1 MSPLDVVFRALTQIE
16 QSAPSYLRIDLPESF
31 CFALSGFVAEN
42 VVPRLRSV
50 KTSLD
55 EQTTAMSE
63 NSPASLQLI
72 PDAPIADASFDRLD
86 RMAFVRSFAEAIRA
100 AQGSD
105 SVVLALAGP
114 WGSGKSSLLNLVAAE
129 LEATAEQPPLV
140 IRFNPWWFS
149 GTGRLVPAFLQQLSA
164 AVSRP
169 AVKQA
174 LGAASVGLERLAVAI
189 AAPGNAA
196 PSSDPATGDV
206 ELIRE
211 ELNTVFRNSDRR
223 VLVFMDDIDRL
234 TPAEMAQLLLI
245 VRAVADFANM
255 TYVLS
260 FDYEV
265 VVEAIANKLGVDG
278 RTYLEKVVQLQIDV
292 PLPGRMTLERM
303 VISQL
308 EMIDPT
314 AKSLDREAQRHFRIL
329 FKGGIKHFLATPR
342 ACTRLLNVLRFTY
355 PTLAGQVYFPD
366 MLGIC
371 CLMSFSSQ
379 AIQAIRSFSEA
390 FVGHCQAKGQGWL
403 DLREFHQSWLAH
415 ISKRDRTAVEAIVRC
430 LFPKAAWAL
439 SGPMQGEE
447 YLETWHQQK
456 RICSVKHFD
465 TYFRLGLSAGEAA
478 EHQWRKMVDSLD
490 DAAEFARALQ
500 HFGPLD
506 GAGGAGGVGGLLQQ
520 ASDFVNEQAT
530 PEQAHNLFRAIMRR
544 GDQISAVREDGAEYG
559 LQIDPIHWVVWVL
572 EDCLLRFADPSRRLA
587 VLTASV
593 SEDAGLLTAAE
604 LLDALD
610 YRTDILADDTEAPT
624 AEANTA
630 KLLKVLKILDKR
642 IQEASRNGE
651 LAEHPQFM
659 KVVQKWRQ
667 FGRKT
672 KSRNWVRTACEEDER
687 FVRALQQVRS
697 GASSDSGLEPLP
709 IDLLVEIFDRDEML
723 ARSENLLCE
732 QPQWLTP
739 DGASTLSLL
748 LALLR
753 PPTESDATA

>member
-1 MSPLDVVFRALTQIE
+1 
-16 QSAPSYLRIDLPESF
+16 
-31 CFALSGFVAEN
+31 
-42 VVPRLRSV
+42 
-50 KTSLD
+50 
-55 EQTTAMSE
+55 
-63 NSPASLQLI
+63 
-72 PDAPIADASFDRLD
+72 
-86 RMAFVRSFAEAIRA
+86 MAFVRSFAEAIRA
-100 AQGSD
+100 AQGTD

-129 LEATAEQPPLV
+129 LEATAEIPPLV

-149 GTGRLVPAFLQQLSA
+149 GTGRLVPAFLQQLGA
-164 AVSRP
+164 AASRP
-169 AVKQA
+169 AVEKT
-174 LGAASVGLERLAVAI
+174 LGAASVCLERLAAAI
-189 AAPGNAA
+189 ATPGSQES
-196 PSSDPATGDV
+196 SSDPAARDV
-206 ELIRE
+206 ELIRD
-211 ELNTVFRNSDRR
+211 ELNTIFHNSDRR

-234 TPAEMAQLLLI
+234 TPEEMTQLLLI
-245 VRAVADFANM
+245 VRAVADFANT

-303 VISQL
+303 VIGQL
-308 EMIDPT
+308 EVIDPT
-314 AKSLDREAQRHFRIL
+314 AKILDSEAQRQFRIL

-403 DLREFHQSWLAH
+403 DLREYHEAWLAH
-415 ISKRDRTAVEAIVRC
+415 IPKRDRAAVGAIVRS
-430 LFPKAAWAL
+430 LFPKVAWAL
-439 SGPMQGEE
+439 NGPMHGEE
-447 YLETWHQQK
+447 YVETWHKQK

-465 TYFRLGLSAGEAA
+465 SYFRLGLSASEAA
-478 EHQWRKMVDSLD
+478 EHQWRKMVESLD

-506 GAGGAGGVGGLLQQ
+506 TGDDSGGVGELLHQ
-520 ASDFVNEQAT
+520 ANDFVNEQAT
-530 PEQAHNLFRAIMRR
+530 PEQAHNLFRAVMRR
-544 GDQISAVREDGAEYG
+544 GDQISAAKDEGTEYR
-559 LQIDPIHWVVWVL
+559 LQIDPIHWVVWLLV
-572 EDCLLRFADPSRRLA
+572 DCLLRLEDPSQRLA
-587 VLTASV
+587 VLTESV

-610 YRTDILADDTEAPT
+610 YRSDILADGIAAPT
-624 AEANTA
+624 HEANTA
-630 KLLKVLKILDKR
+630 KLLKVLKILDRR
-642 IQEASRNGE
+642 IQEASENGE

-672 KSRNWVRTACEEDER
+672 KSRNWAASPTN
-687 FVRALQQVRS
+687 
-697 GASSDSGLEPLP
+697 ASSTPCSKSSPAPAVPAGLNPCP
-709 IDLLVEIFDRDEML
+709 
-723 ARSENLLCE
+723 
-732 QPQWLTP
+732 
-739 DGASTLSLL
+739 STCS
-748 LALLR
+748 
-753 PPTESDATA
+753 SSYSIATNC

>member
-1 MSPLDVVFRALTQIE
+1 MSD
-16 QSAPSYLRIDLPESF
+16 
-31 CFALSGFVAEN
+31 
-42 VVPRLRSV
+42 
-50 KTSLD
+50 
-55 EQTTAMSE
+55 
-63 NSPASLQLI
+63 NSPAPLHLI
-72 PDAPIADASFDRLD
+72 PDAPIAHANFDRLD

-100 AQGSD
+100 AEGTD

-129 LEATAEQPPLV
+129 LEATAERPPLV
-140 IRFNPWWFS
+140 VRFNPWWFS
-149 GTGRLVPAFLQQLSA
+149 GTGRLVPAFLQQLGA
-164 AVSRP
+164 AASRP
-169 AVKQA
+169 AVQET
-174 LGAASVGLERLAVAI
+174 LGAASVYLDRLSVAI
-189 AAPGNAA
+189 AIPGSHEL
-196 PSSDPATGDV
+196 SSDPATRDV

-211 ELNTVFRNSDRR
+211 NLNTIFQNSDRR

-234 TPAEMAQLLLI
+234 TPEEMTQLLLI
-245 VRAVADFANM
+245 VRAVADFANT

-260 FDYEV
+260 FDYDV

-303 VISQL
+303 VIGQL

-314 AKSLDREAQRHFRIL
+314 AKSLDGEAQRHFRVL

-403 DLREFHQSWLAH
+403 DLREFHEAWLAQ
-415 ISKRDRTAVEAIVRC
+415 ISQRDRAAVEAIVRS

-439 SGPMQGEE
+439 SGPMHGEE
-447 YLETWHQQK
+447 YIETWNRQK

-465 TYFRLGLSAGEAA
+465 AYFRLGLSASEAA
-478 EHQWRKMVDSLD
+478 EHQWRKMVDSLN

-500 HFGPLD
+500 HFGPLE
-506 GAGGAGGVGGLLQQ
+506 GGGGAGGVAELLQQ

-530 PEQAHNLFRAIMRR
+530 AEQAHNLFREIMRR
-544 GDQISAVREDGAEYG
+544 GDKISAAEDDGTEYR
-559 LQIDPIHWVVWVL
+559 LKIDPIHWVVWVL
-572 EDCLLRFADPSRRLA
+572 VDCLLRIEDSSERLA

-593 SEDAGLLTAAE
+593 TEDAGLLTAAE

-610 YRTDILADDTEAPT
+610 YRSDILADGVDAPT
-624 AEANTA
+624 HEANTA
-630 KLLKVLKILDKR
+630 KLLEVLKILDKR
-642 IQEASRNGE
+642 IQEASQDGQ
-651 LAEHPQFM
+651 LLEHPQFM

-672 KSRNWVRTACEEDER
+672 RSRTWVRAACESDER
-687 FVRALQQVRS
+687 FVDALQQVRS
-697 GASSDSGLEPLP
+697 GSGDGSGLEPLP
-709 IDLLVEIFDRDEML
+709 VDLLIELFDRDDMQTRCE
-723 ARSENLLCE
+723 RLLDE
-732 QPQWLTP
+732 QPGWLTP
-739 DGASTLSLL
+739 DGASTLELL
-748 LALLR
+748 GRLLD
-753 PPTESDATA
+753 PPEEDSDAGA